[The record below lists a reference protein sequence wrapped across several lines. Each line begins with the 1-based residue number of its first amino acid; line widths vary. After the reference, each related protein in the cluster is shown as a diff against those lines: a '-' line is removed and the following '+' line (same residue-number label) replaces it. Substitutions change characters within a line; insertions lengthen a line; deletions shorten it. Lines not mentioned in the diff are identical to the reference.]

1 MHKCERC
8 GAEYIHPPEI
18 EQNGEY
24 ILGILIEYEGI
35 CRGYGHIDLCEK
47 CLKKIIK
54 ELKQ

>member
-18 EQNGEY
+18 EKNGEY

-35 CRGYGHIDLCEK
+35 CKGYEHIDLCEK